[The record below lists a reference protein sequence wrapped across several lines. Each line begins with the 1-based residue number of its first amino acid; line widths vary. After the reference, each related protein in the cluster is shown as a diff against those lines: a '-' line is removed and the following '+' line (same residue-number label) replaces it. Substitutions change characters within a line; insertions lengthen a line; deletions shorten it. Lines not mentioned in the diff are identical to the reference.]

1 MPKAEIRNGKLMI
14 LLSDELREKLDVH
27 DGGELEAHVLPGSV
41 ILRPVSGEAR
51 ERAWERIFSIIEQV
65 GLRPGQPEMT
75 AEEVEQ
81 MIVDEVKAIRRDRRV
96 RQHDDQGGI

>member
-41 ILRPVSGEAR
+41 ILVRRLSAIPFMISPRVTT
-51 ERAWERIFSIIEQV
+51 
-65 GLRPGQPEMT
+65 LR
-75 AEEVEQ
+75 
-81 MIVDEVKAIRRDRRV
+81 
-96 RQHDDQGGI
+96 